1 MKDFELNAVCCGT
14 YSGDVCVSYHAT
26 IDDPGCALAPKH
38 SIFCWGF
45 SNLYWNNKERLVE
58 GILDIMLGNSQ

>member
-1 MKDFELNAVCCGT
+1 MLFAVGHT
-14 YSGDVCVSYHAT
+14 VVMSVCHVMAT

-45 SNLYWNNKERLVE
+45 SNLYWKNKVRLVE